1 MSNERLR
8 SCIGATGLTI
18 SDVAAAA
25 EVDPKTV
32 ERWITTQRVP
42 HRRHRQAVAS
52 LLRTQESYLWPDLLD
67 DARANSISQ
76 AEVVSLYPNRG
87 AVPWQLW
94 TALLDEATEQIDV
107 LVYSGLFLPDVFP
120 DVCQTLIQKSEQGVM
135 VRLSLGDPASDAV
148 RMRGEE
154 EGIGDGMAGRISLT
168 LTYLRAAIEAPTI
181 DARLHGATLYNS
193 IFRFD
198 FDMLVNTHI
207 WGAPAAQSPVLH
219 LRKLDQGHL
228 FRHYQ
233 ASFDRVWNQAIATP
247 ANGGVDLGSH

>member
-8 SCIGATGLTI
+8 SCMGATSLTI
-18 SDVAAAA
+18 TDVAVAA

-32 ERWITTQRVP
+32 ERWITSQRIP

-52 LLRTQESYLWPDLLD
+52 LLRTQESYLWPGLLD
-67 DARANSISQ
+67 DARANSISE

-94 TALLDEATEQIDV
+94 TALLEQATEQIDI

-120 DVCQTLIQKSEQGVM
+120 DVCQTLIQKSEQGM
-135 VRLSLGDPASDAV
+135 TVRLAFGDPTSDAV

-168 LTYLRAAIEAPTI
+168 LTYLRAAVEAPTI

-198 FDMLVNTHI
+198 SDMLVNTHI

-219 LRKLDQGHL
+219 LRRLHEGHL
-228 FRHYQ
+228 FSHYQ
-233 ASFDRVWNQAIATP
+233 ASLERVWAKAIPTLAKKER
-247 ANGGVDLGSH
+247 